1 MDTNLVEL
9 FEKYNSEDRCRE
21 YLEMIRW
28 PKGVCCVRCGLL
40 SVSKLA
46 NRHQYECNACGY
58 QFSVTAGT
66 LFHDS
71 HLPLWKWFLACYL
84 ICESKKGMSANQIKR
99 TLGISYKT
107 AWYLCHRIRE
117 AMRIVPTEKL
127 KGVVEVDETMV
138 GGHYDKRRKRGPYE
152 KPFVLGVIKRK
163 GEVRAAKAP
172 SRGALAITAFVK
184 ASVEPGATLMTDDYA
199 GYEKV
204 GKDYDHH
211 VIDHSKLQYV
221 VGLTHTNSIEN
232 FWSLFKRGLVGQ
244 FHKVSE
250 KHLDRYLDEFT
261 YRFNGRNDEKLFQ
274 NTLRSM
280 INGKTLTFERL
291 TGESLMVQNGNRF

>member
-1 MDTNLVEL
+1 MDTNLIQL
-9 FEKYNSEDRCRE
+9 FEKFNSEDRCRE
-21 YLEMIRW
+21 YLEILRW
-28 PKGVCCVRCGLL
+28 PSGVCCVRCGNLP
-40 SVSKLA
+40 VSELEK
-46 NRHQYECNACGY
+46 RRQYECKACRY

-66 LFHDS
+66 VFHDS
-71 HLPLWKWFLACYL
+71 HLPLWKWFLATYL

-117 AMRIVPTEKL
+117 AMKIEPTEKL
-127 KGVVEVDETMV
+127 NGVCEVDETFV
-138 GGHYDKRRKRGPYE
+138 GGKYDKRRKREPYD
-152 KPFVLGVIKRK
+152 KPCVVGVIQRK
-163 GEVRAAKAP
+163 GEVRAEKSI
-172 SRGALAITAFVK
+172 SRGARALSAFVK

-204 GKDYDHH
+204 GRDYDHR
-211 VIDHSKLQYV
+211 VINHSKLEYV

-232 FWSLFKRGLVGQ
+232 FWSLFKRGVIGQ

-261 YRFNGRNDEKLFQ
+261 YRFNGREDDTLFQ
-274 NTLRSM
+274 RTLR
-280 INGKTLTFERL
+280 NLVCGKTLTFERL
-291 TGESLMVQNGNRF
+291 TTDQG

>member
-1 MDTNLVEL
+1 
-9 FEKYNSEDRCRE
+9 
-21 YLEMIRW
+21 
-28 PKGVCCVRCGLL
+28 
-40 SVSKLA
+40 
-46 NRHQYECNACGY
+46 
-58 QFSVTAGT
+58 VTAGT

-99 TLGISYKT
+99 TLAISYKT

-117 AMRIVPTEKL
+117 AMRIVPIEKL
-127 KGVVEVDETMV
+127 KGIVEADETMV
-138 GGHYDKRRKRGPYE
+138 GGRYDKRRKRGPWE
-152 KPFVLGVIKRK
+152 KACALGLIQRK
-163 GEVRAAKAP
+163 GEVRAKKSV
-172 SRGALAITAFVK
+172 SRGARAITAFVK
-184 ASVEPGATLMTDDYA
+184 ASVAPGSTLMTDDYA

-204 GKDYDHH
+204 GRDYDHQ

-261 YRFNGRNDEKLFQ
+261 YRFNGREDDRLFQ
-274 NTLRSM
+274 NTLRNLL
-280 INGKTLTFERL
+280 NGKRLTFEEL
-291 TGESLMVQNGNRF
+291 TAEEPQTVSV

>member
-9 FEKYNSEDRCRE
+9 FEKYNSEERCRE
-21 YLEMIRW
+21 YLELIRW

-46 NRHQYECNACGY
+46 NRHQYECNGCGY

-117 AMRIVPTEKL
+117 AMKIEPTEKL
-127 KGVVEVDETMV
+127 KGIVEADETMV
-138 GGHYDKRRKRGPYE
+138 GGRYDRRRKRALYE
-152 KPFVLGVIKRK
+152 KPCALGLIQRK
-163 GEVRAAKAP
+163 GQVRAEKVV
-172 SRGALAITAFVK
+172 SRGARAITAFVK
-184 ASVEPGATLMTDDYA
+184 ASVEPGATLMTDDYP
-199 GYEKV
+199 GYQKV
-204 GKDYDHH
+204 GKDYDHR
-211 VIDHSKLQYV
+211 VINHSKLQYV
-221 VGLTHTNSIEN
+221 AGLTHTNSIEN

-261 YRFNGRNDEKLFQ
+261 YRFNGRDHDRLFQ
-274 NTLRSM
+274 NTLRNL
-280 INGKTLTFERL
+280 INGKPLTFDRL
-291 TGESLMVQNGNRF
+291 IADNAAECRP